1 MRLQA
6 SVLPGLVAGV
16 YRERL
21 FEFAQTGGRFPVDL
35 KALHHSKPT
44 THDGR
49 MWRNQQSLC
58 LGSD

>member
-21 FEFAQTGGRFPVDL
+21 FGFAQTGGRFRWTSRHCTT
-35 KALHHSKPT
+35 ASRRPT
-44 THDGR
+44 TAECGA
-49 MWRNQQSLC
+49 N
-58 LGSD
+58 